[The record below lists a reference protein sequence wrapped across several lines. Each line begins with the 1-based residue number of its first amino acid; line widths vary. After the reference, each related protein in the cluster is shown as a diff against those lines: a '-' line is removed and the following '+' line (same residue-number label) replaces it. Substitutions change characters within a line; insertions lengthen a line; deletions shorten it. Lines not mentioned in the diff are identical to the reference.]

1 MEVGNTLRLRL
12 RGRLRLLAA
21 APRELL
27 EGLLE
32 HLLRLRAEDE
42 QAAVEKERGH
52 TVTPI
57 DTASCVDAATR
68 SR

>member
-1 MEVGNTLRLRL
+1 MEVERARLRL
-12 RGRLRLLAA
+12 RGGVRLLARVPA
-21 APRELL
+21 ELF
-27 EGLLE
+27 EGPLE

-42 QAAVEKERGH
+42 QPMPSRRKAG
-52 TVTPI
+52 TPVTPI